1 MDIYVKRTHGTYIE
15 EKGSAMLWQFR
26 DADPEFGFLQ
36 SKVSQDSIKLHII
49 LYYVRDQWS
58 RVKFVYFLV
67 HTGRTHAEYCVLCKL
82 RSIASYGI

>member
-36 SKVSQDSIKLHII
+36 SKVCNNAI
-49 LYYVRDQWS
+49 
-58 RVKFVYFLV
+58 
-67 HTGRTHAEYCVLCKL
+67 
-82 RSIASYGI
+82 